1 MPELQQIFEHPPV
14 VENPLE
20 DEDIEAEVK
29 LRDGT
34 VARRSL
40 TVRQICEF
48 GEKADGTWMTKI
60 KVDSKTKREIGS
72 SHVWVEQISLS
83 AKRNTHLM
91 CMQGIERIIQQPELK
106 ERLAIKAS
114 GAVKKS

>member
-20 DEDIEAEVK
+20 DEDIEAEIK

-40 TVRQICEF
+40 TVR
-48 GEKADGTWMTKI
+48 
-60 KVDSKTKREIGS
+60 
-72 SHVWVEQISLS
+72 
-83 AKRNTHLM
+83 
-91 CMQGIERIIQQPELK
+91 
-106 ERLAIKAS
+106 
-114 GAVKKS
+114 